1 MCDYSLMVVPNRL
14 ACTGEELVTHR
25 FHTGTMGLISR
36 DDLRR
41 VPAPA
46 AGTFW
51 ATLKDLFAPSKT
63 KPVCAVCIPPGAQ
76 LVFREIPESLQ
87 RELNM
92 NSVERVTFTKVSA
105 QTHSYRDAVMF
116 PNGRTLLLQRLH
128 AGQCLQILSLS
139 SRDVKPY
146 PENFEDEVDARS
158 IAVVN

>member
-1 MCDYSLMVVPNRL
+1 MCDYSLMGVPNRL

-25 FHTGTMGLISR
+25 FPTGTMGLISR

-51 ATLKDLFAPSKT
+51 ATLKDLFAASKT

-87 RELNM
+87 RELNI
-92 NSVERVTFTKVSA
+92 NSTERVTFTQVSA

-116 PNGRTLLLQRLH
+116 PNGRTLLLQRVPV
-128 AGQCLQILSLS
+128 GQLLQILSLS
-139 SRDVKPY
+139 SCDVKPY
-146 PENFEDEVDARS
+146 AENFEEELDARS
-158 IAVVN
+158 MAVVS